1 LDRISQDDSSS
12 ARKSPLGD
20 LGVIKTLDGSHT
32 LYLKDKDETYHS
44 RHGAIQ
50 ESRHVFIEAGLKPLV
65 ETGSKEIQ
73 ILEVGFG
80 TGLNAL
86 LTYLEAEKN
95 EISIQYT
102 SLEAFPVSS
111 EIVSQLNYGDALNA
125 KAVFQKLHALSWNEN
140 HRVSEFFSLQKNQI
154 KLEEFGSDKKFGLI
168 YFDAFAPRVQP
179 ELWTEEVFRKIY
191 KLTASDGVLVTY
203 CSKGDV
209 RRAMIAAGFQV
220 EKLPGPPGKRE
231 MLRAVKK

>member
-1 LDRISQDDSSS
+1 MNLE
-12 ARKSPLGD
+12 
-20 LGVIKTLDGSHT
+20 VIKTSDGSQT

-50 ESRHVFIEAGLKPLV
+50 ESRHVFIEAGLKPLI
-65 ETGSKEIQ
+65 ESGKKEIR

-86 LTYLEAEKN
+86 LTFLEAEKYR
-95 EISIQYT
+95 IPLRYT
-102 SLEAFPVSS
+102 SLEAFPVSD
-111 EIVSQLNYGDALNA
+111 EIVSQLDYGSTLNSNDF
-125 KAVFQKLHALSWNEN
+125 FQKMHALSWNED
-140 HRVSEFFSLQKNQI
+140 HSLSEFFSLKKIQS
-154 KLEEFGSDKKFGLI
+154 KLEDFNTDEKFDLI

-179 ELWTEEVFRKIY
+179 ELWTEEIFRKMY
-191 KLTASDGVLVTY
+191 ELTGSGGVLVTY

-231 MLRAVKK
+231 MLRAGNSAV